1 MSETLD
7 KTQKT
12 FQGLGVTRP
21 EQVLQLFSELRSL
34 FDASALAAASTKNV
48 GRLPELQSAWNND
61 SSGVIRRIHANWV
74 TLAPPNL
81 RGTTERAMKH
91 LSAHVGVGVKAVQTL
106 QQLGVHDNSQVV
118 SLFSLLR
125 DTFDQDIQLD
135 IDEID
140 VEITRINWLGR
151 KTGILAWARDHWMKS
166 APDELR
172 REVGRC
178 FNEIKA
184 HIEQAINDKRAS
196 ARPAILAAPLYQD
209 QSEYRPAIRPTY
221 AQTSG
226 NVLVDVSNEQAILP
240 PDPTLIPEDL
250 SLPGVIRPIGSH
262 HLIRQVFQEIEN
274 IFVSIG
280 FSVVEGPEIETP
292 YYNFEALNIPEFHPV
307 RDDMDTFYL
316 ELPKGAPTPLLLR
329 THTSPMQ
336 IRTMEKQKP
345 PVRVIVPGKVYRRDN
360 PDATH
365 SFAFHQIE
373 GLAVDS
379 DITFCDFTGTIE
391 YFVKQFFGPSVKT
404 RFRPS
409 YFPFTEPSVEFDV
422 SCPFCGGTGTA
433 AGGGTCSKCKG
444 AAWIELFGAGMV
456 DPAVY
461 GFVNYDAKKV
471 SGFAFGIGIDRLAM
485 LKYGIDDIQVFF
497 QNDVRFLRQFP

>member
-1 MSETLD
+1 MPNTDNPSAKTLSALGATTAAAIAD
-7 KTQKT
+7 HFAQIRSRFDTESASIHDESAWKT
-12 FQGLGVTRP
+12 FR
-21 EQVLQLFSELRSL
+21 
-34 FDASALAAASTKNV
+34 DA
-48 GRLPELQSAWNND
+48 
-61 SSGVIRRIHANWV
+61 
-74 TLAPPNL
+74 
-81 RGTTERAMKH
+81 
-91 LSAHVGVGVKAVQTL
+91 
-106 QQLGVHDNSQVV
+106 
-118 SLFSLLR
+118 
-125 DTFDQDIQLD
+125 
-135 IDEID
+135 
-140 VEITRINWLGR
+140 WLGR
-151 KTGILAWARDHWMKS
+151 KSGVLAQITDNWLKPS
-166 APDELR
+166 PPDLKRAVGAGLNDLR
-172 REVGRC
+172 
-178 FNEIKA
+178 A
-184 HIEQAINDKRAS
+184 HVESQIESRRQAIESGA
-196 ARPAILAAPLYQD
+196 D
-209 QSEYRPAIRPTY
+209 QSALAHEHI
-221 AQTSG
+221 
-226 NVLVDVSNEQAILP
+226 
-240 PDPTLIPEDL
+240 DL
-250 SLPGVIRPIGSH
+250 SLPGVQRPIGSH
-262 HLIRQVFQEIEN
+262 HLIRQVFQQIED

-316 ELPKGAPTPLLLR
+316 DLPKSAPTPPLLR

-336 IRTMEKQKP
+336 IRTMEKRQP

-365 SFAFHQIE
+365 SFIFHQVE

-391 YFVKQFFGPSVKT
+391 YFVKQFFGPGVNP

-422 SCPFCGGTGTA
+422 SCIFCGGSGTS

-444 AAWIELFGAGMV
+444 AGWIELFGAGMV

-471 SGFAFGIGIDRLAM
+471 SGFAFGMGIDRLAM
-485 LKYGIDDIQVFF
+485 LKYQIDDIQVFF